1 MEKWRL
7 ILLTIL
13 ALFAVDGR
21 ISYAFAED
29 EDTVGF
35 VKSIEYGNF
44 TVGLGIFNLSK
55 LPAEVLN
62 TLKELGLEKYVA
74 LVIVTPTSW
83 ATDSSDDHSWLIVDA
98 DGSKYRSLDPF
109 LQDDLAK
116 KVEELGDHIKSI
128 IYRSRPRHTFAP
140 NQANPLLV
148 FFSAELPPIDSW
160 KRVVFLDSLN
170 GFQVDMRK
178 ISHGD
183 LELQLEEGVE
193 LI

>member
-1 MEKWRL
+1 MGL

-21 ISYAFAED
+21 VSYAFAED

-62 TLKELGLEKYVA
+62 TLKELGLEKNVA

-98 DGSKYRSLDPF
+98 DGGKYRSLDPF

-116 KVEELGDHIKSI
+116 KVEVLEGSHQKHNLPQPSPPHFRSQAGKSLIGFLLGRTS
-128 IYRSRPRHTFAP
+128 
-140 NQANPLLV
+140 
-148 FFSAELPPIDSW
+148 
-160 KRVVFLDSLN
+160 
-170 GFQVDMRK
+170 
-178 ISHGD
+178 SH
-183 LELQLEEGVE
+183 
-193 LI
+193 